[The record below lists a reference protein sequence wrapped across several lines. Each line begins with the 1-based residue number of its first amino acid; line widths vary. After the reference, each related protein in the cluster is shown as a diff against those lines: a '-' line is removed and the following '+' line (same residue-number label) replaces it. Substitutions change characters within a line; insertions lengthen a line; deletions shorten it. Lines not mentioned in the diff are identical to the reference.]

1 MLAALFK
8 KRLWHK
14 CFPVNFVKFR
24 RTSFFFIEHL
34 WTTASEIVFHIKSA
48 YFCVH
53 SSFQISAIIHSDTFS
68 DIILNSDSFFWR
80 FQQKSLYKISRAKL
94 LTKPCDKINVF
105 LTK

>member
-14 CFPVNFVKFR
+14 CFPVNFHL
-24 RTSFFFIEHL
+24 FFFIEHL